1 MARGG
6 GGSAVEVVE
15 LRVLDGPNLFFT
27 RPAIQLTL
35 AVPWYLAAPEERML
49 RLAQRIRMP
58 GADSPG
64 RMRVAPPGSDRRLRF
79 TARVARHVGRRLA
92 DATGTALAVRGRAG
106 PEPEQV
112 VVAFP
117 WRHRTAAE
125 AFAEAVADVL
135 AELPGSRKS
144 LDSLLSASSRALE
157 GVEPG
162 PSPDLPDPSIPVI
175 AVTGTNG
182 KTTTVRLLAHIGR
195 QAGLTVAHSCT
206 DGVYL
211 DEELVEGGDYS
222 GFGGAARALAQPGVQ
237 LAILETARG
246 GMLLRGV
253 GTAHNDV
260 AVVTNVSADHL
271 GLRGIR
277 TLDQLAEVKST
288 IVRITR
294 PDGWDVLNADDP
306 RVLDMRR
313 VATGRPWLFS
323 VDPDHP
329 ALRSA
334 LDDGGRGMTVIDG
347 RIALLSPRADPRP
360 LVALEE
366 VPVTLAGVSS
376 HNVQNAMGAAAAA
389 LGAGVPRDAVVRGL
403 KTFVLDPERNP
414 GRTNLFRVDGR
425 TIVVD
430 YAHNEAGMGGLVE
443 VCAGLR
449 PPGGDI
455 WIAFGTAGDR
465 SDEILHAIGYVAGRG
480 ADHVAIAEL
489 RRYLRGR
496 EAEDIVERLRAG
508 SVDGGATEVPVYP
521 DEVTALTAMLDAS
534 RRGDVVA
541 VTALSQRPEIFASL
555 DELGASRPAPG
566 EVRRLVRRARGAG
579 TGTSGHPR
587 SVGSPGSPR
596 SARATARR

>member
-1 MARGG
+1 MTRGD
-6 GGSAVEVVE
+6 GGSAVEIVE
-15 LRVLDGPNLFFT
+15 LRVLDGPNLFFS
-27 RPAIQLTL
+27 RPAVQLTL
-35 AVPWYLAAPEERML
+35 AVPWYLAAPEDRIL
-49 RLAQRIRMP
+49 RLAQRIAMP
-58 GADSPG
+58 VAGAPE
-64 RMRVAPPGSDRRLRF
+64 RIRVAPPGSDRRLRF
-79 TARVARHVGRRLA
+79 TARIARHVARRLA
-92 DATGTALAVRGRAG
+92 DATSTALAVRGRAG
-106 PEPEQV
+106 PEPGQV

-125 AFAEAVADVL
+125 AFARAVAEVL
-135 AELPGSRKS
+135 AELTRSRRS
-144 LDSLLSASSRALE
+144 FATLLEDSARALE
-157 GVEPG
+157 DVEPG
-162 PSPDLPDPSIPVI
+162 PSPDVPDPSIPVI

-211 DEELVEGGDYS
+211 NEELVEGGDYS
-222 GFGGAARALAQPGVQ
+222 GFGGAGRALSQPGVQ
-237 LAILETARG
+237 LAVLETARG

-294 PDGWDVLNADDP
+294 HDGWDVLNADDP

-313 VATGRPWLFS
+313 AATGRPWLFS
-323 VDPDHP
+323 MDPDHP
-329 ALRSA
+329 ALRSS

-347 RIALLSPRADPRP
+347 RIVVLSPRADPRP
-360 LVALEE
+360 LVSLDD
-366 VPVTLAGVSS
+366 VPVTLAGIST

-389 LGAGVPRDAVVRGL
+389 LGAGVPRGAVVRGL

-430 YAHNEAGMGGLVE
+430 YAHNEAGMRGLVE

-449 PPGGDI
+449 PSGSDI

-496 EAEDIVERLRAG
+496 EAEDIVDRLRAG
-508 SVDGGATEVPVYP
+508 SVDGGAAEVPVYP
-521 DEVTALTAMLDAS
+521 DEVTALTSMLDAS

-541 VTALSQRPEIFASL
+541 VTALSQRAEIFASL
-555 DELGASRPAPG
+555 DGFGAGRPTPG
-566 EVRRLVRRARGAG
+566 EVRRLVRRARGAEAQTDEYARTDG
-579 TGTSGHPR
+579 
-587 SVGSPGSPR
+587 
-596 SARATARR
+596 SARPPARAKATARR